1 MAVVQNPIT
10 GRSRGK
16 FSNAVFTKWK
26 NLNVLKSKPLS
37 VANPQSPAQVMRRG
51 MFSQL
56 VEYGRTF
63 RSVIETGFETFKDTE
78 TWMNSF
84 IKYNN
89 GVVVIAGTAPDFTVD
104 LLPIITSRGPLTPT
118 DIDNATGADGSAD
131 VTVNFSASVDGLDQT
146 LLDTA
151 FILVTNTTQGEFG
164 VSAGTVARSAGT
176 AVVTL
181 SGSASTGDVIGVAIF
196 FQSDNDGSVGD
207 SSNLSITI

>member
-37 VANPQSPAQVMRRG
+37 VANPQTPAQVMRRG

-56 VEYGRTF
+56 VEFGRTF
-63 RSVIETGFETFKDTE
+63 RSVIETGFTTFKDTE

-89 GVVVIAGTAPDFTVD
+89 GVIVIPGAAPSFDVD
-104 LLPIITSRGPLTPT
+104 LLTIITSRGPLTPT
-118 DIDNATGADGSAD
+118 DVDSATAADGSAD
-131 VTVNFSASVDGLDQT
+131 VTVNFSALVDGLDQT
-146 LLDTA
+146 LLDKA
-151 FILVTNTTQGEFG
+151 FILVMNTTLGEFG

-181 SGSASTGDVIGVAIF
+181 SGTASTGDVIGVSLF

-207 SSNLSITI
+207 SINFSMTI

>member
-118 DIDNATGADGSAD
+118 DIDSATGADGSAD

-151 FILVTNTTQGEFG
+151 FILVTNTTEGEFG

-207 SSNLSITI
+207 SSNFSISI